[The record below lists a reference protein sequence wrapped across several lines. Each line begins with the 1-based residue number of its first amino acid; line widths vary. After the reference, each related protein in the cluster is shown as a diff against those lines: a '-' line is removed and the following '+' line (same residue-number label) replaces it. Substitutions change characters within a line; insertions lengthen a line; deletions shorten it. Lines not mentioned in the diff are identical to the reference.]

1 MKPLYF
7 SFFHRYLTYGNIVW
21 CSTSMAKDFQ
31 QTKTSDKTISV
42 SSLDYKNLKSEKIM
56 DKLGII
62 NISKLN
68 RYQTVNLM
76 FRVKNKII
84 PEAFW
89 TKFQIVQHSYATR
102 HNENSFEQPKITF
115 KVTKFAIS

>member
-1 MKPLYF
+1 
-7 SFFHRYLTYGNIVW
+7 
-21 CSTSMAKDFQ
+21 
-31 QTKTSDKTISV
+31 
-42 SSLDYKNLKSEKIM
+42 M

-76 FRVKNKII
+76 FRVKNKTI

-115 KVTKFAIS
+115 KVTKFAISSLGPRLWNKHTDRFLKTITSTLLFKAKLEYLAKLRNKTNCFP